1 MTLDL
6 PSDRHQ
12 PGSNKQFLRKKT
24 RPRSSSVY
32 RMASTFELGDEQV
45 FKRNEKKENGRDFGK
60 YYCKFIMIMVSP
72 ICLYDRYFFVTITV
86 FFFIAYV
93 SPNGKSCCE

>member
-6 PSDRHQ
+6 PSDRHK
-12 PGSNKQFLRKKT
+12 PASNKQFLRKKT

-45 FKRNEKKENGRDFGK
+45 FKRNEKKENGRDFGRDISK
-60 YYCKFIMIMVSP
+60 NS
-72 ICLYDRYFFVTITV
+72 
-86 FFFIAYV
+86 
-93 SPNGKSCCE
+93 EE